1 VIANARPALAIYI
14 EHLLGMPKLC
24 AYSHNPGPG
33 STLRLSYTAGGWIL
47 ELFALE
53 A

>member
-1 VIANARPALAIYI
+1 VIANARPALDTHI
-14 EHLLGMPKLC
+14 EHLLERPELC
-24 AYSHNPGPG
+24 PYSHNPGPG